1 MMTFRWLWCLP
12 FTITQSA
19 LILSF
24 FATAGLQYLH
34 RPFLSRTYFQ
44 TDTRLFMGGFLS
56 ALGTYPEI
64 LGESLRNDRNLLTPK
79 VLVPGGGVEF
89 QDYIDSVQLV
99 KT

>member
-1 MMTFRWLWCLP
+1 
-12 FTITQSA
+12 
-19 LILSF
+19 
-24 FATAGLQYLH
+24 
-34 RPFLSRTYFQ
+34 
-44 TDTRLFMGGFLS
+44 MGGFLS